1 MIVNFV
7 FHSSVRFNA
16 VSRPRYSI
24 PFASPAF
31 IGLFYRG
38 SGEGGREGGREGG
51 KEAQDSVREEGQKE
65 MAGITNNFFLI
76 R

>member
-7 FHSSVRFNA
+7 FHSSVRFDA

-31 IGLFYRG
+31 IAFFYRG
-38 SGEGGREGGREGG
+38 SGEGGREGG